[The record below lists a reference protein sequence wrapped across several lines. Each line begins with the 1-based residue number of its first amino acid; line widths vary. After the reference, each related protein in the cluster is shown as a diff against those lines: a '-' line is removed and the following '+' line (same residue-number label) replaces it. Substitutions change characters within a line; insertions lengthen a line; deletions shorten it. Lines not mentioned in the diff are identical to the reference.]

1 MSEIMVLACCHH
13 PLYGYLHM
21 MKKFI
26 LSIVT
31 GLTSF
36 LLINSVFAEDHTTP
50 KAEKSAQAQIPSLTF
65 YYYDG

>member
-1 MSEIMVLACCHH
+1 MIKL
-13 PLYGYLHM
+13 
-21 MKKFI
+21 I

-36 LLINSVFAEDHTTP
+36 LLINSASAEDTAAP
-50 KAEKSAQAQIPSLTF
+50 KPEQSAQAQIPSLTF